1 VAVFDPYVRPV
12 DHHDGWIFVYGDQ
25 RPTLFSKES
34 AALDF
39 PFLSLIIPAHN
50 EEKRL
55 PYALGQAFTFL
66 EKQAYTSEVILVEN
80 ASSDHT
86 LEVAQKVAQNHP
98 NLLVL
103 HLDLPGK
110 GRAVRHGML
119 EALGSYRFFADVD
132 FSMPVEQINRF
143 IPPACESV
151 IAIASRE
158 VRGAIRYNEPPY
170 RHFTGRIFNFFIRLL
185 VIPEVQDTQ
194 CGFKCFRADVAED
207 LFRFQTLQGWSF
219 DVELLAIA
227 HRRGYMIKEIGIPW
241 YFNAD
246 SKVRVFRDSL
256 RMFIDLLTI
265 RANLRRG
272 NYDP

>member
-1 VAVFDPYVRPV
+1 V
-12 DHHDGWIFVYGDQ
+12 DNHNGWISVFGDQ
-25 RPTLFSKES
+25 RPTLLSFEPP
-34 AALDF
+34 ALNF
-39 PFLSLIIPAHN
+39 PYLSLIIPAHN

-55 PYALGQAFTFL
+55 PLALGQAFAFL
-66 EKQAYTSEVILVEN
+66 EKQTYTSEVILIEN

-86 LEVAQKVAQNHP
+86 LEVAQKVAQTHP

-110 GRAVRHGML
+110 GRAVRQGML
-119 EALGSYRFFADVD
+119 EARGSYRFFADVD

-143 IPPACESV
+143 IPPACDCD

-158 VRGAIRYNEPPY
+158 VHGAIRYHEPPY

-185 VIPEVQDTQ
+185 VLPEVQDTQ

-227 HRRGYMIKEIGIPW
+227 RRRGYMIKEIGIPW

-246 SKVRVFRDSL
+246 SKVRVLRDSF
-256 RMFIDLLTI
+256 RMFIDLLKI

-272 NYDP
+272 NYEP